1 VLYGEL
7 AHEASRLLDVRFR
20 KAYSTEGVTVLVL
33 CGCRHTIYEGGAVRC
48 VALDRREAWWD
59 GRNAHGR
66 WQRGRRK
73 CETEKVDS
81 AAMCARERVRERARP
96 ALR

>member
-7 AHEASRLLDVRFR
+7 AHEASRLLDVPFR
-20 KAYSTEGVTVLVL
+20 KAYGTEGVTVLIL
-33 CGCRHTIYEGGAVRC
+33 CGCRDTVYERGAVRC

-59 GRNAHGR
+59 GRDAHGR
-66 WQRGRRK
+66 RQRGRRE
-73 CETEKVDS
+73 CETEKVDR
-81 AAMCARERVRERARP
+81 AAVGARERVRERARP